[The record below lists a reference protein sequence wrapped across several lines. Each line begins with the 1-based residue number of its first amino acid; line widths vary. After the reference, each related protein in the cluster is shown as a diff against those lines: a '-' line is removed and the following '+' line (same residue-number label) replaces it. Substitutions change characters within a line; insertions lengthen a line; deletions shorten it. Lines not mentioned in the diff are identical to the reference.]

1 MHTPLRSA
9 EELDGNDAQ
18 SANTFDSIHGE
29 TDRRRFLIASL
40 AAMGTL
46 GVAASEADAK
56 DPPAKAGQKQA
67 PVEWKPEEL
76 TVESVGEKKW
86 KVPGAETERNGEG
99 FRGPSMIP
107 PRNFIL
113 EPIMLTTTVE
123 GDGQGQI
130 DCHIL
135 VSGLPRDIADARR
148 LLTMVKADCTGI
160 DGASVEL
167 RTVVSKPHNNA
178 FLVAHVRGAAT
189 GRVAVAIRSFSWMSL
204 PGIPPMQ
211 GDALLRQSRLPGI
224 QYCGAQM
231 SAVKARLKYNA
242 NTQPLDPDQIGNEG
256 DCGSFAQM
264 VTKNSEGN
272 FYTAVGYSAEGIDV
286 NGGQHA
292 FNISHKG
299 NLLVDAPFSAY
310 GVVTPGHITTTIGTD
325 LTFDDAALSGLNG
338 PFKTYNGAGLVGG
351 GIGNAQG
358 TTKLSIRGK
367 GVDGA
372 MLAAQKTPP
381 KEITDAHRAFVTERT
396 KVNAAGQ
403 RESFAK
409 GKPVR

>member
-18 SANTFDSIHGE
+18 SANAFDFIHGE
-29 TDRRRFLIASL
+29 TDRRRFLIGSL
-40 AAMGTL
+40 AAMGSL
-46 GVAASEADAK
+46 GLAAAETEAK
-56 DPPAKAGQKQA
+56 DPPARTGSKQV

-76 TVESVGEKKW
+76 TVESIGENKW
-86 KVPGAETERNGEG
+86 KIPGAETERNGEG

-113 EPIMLTTTVE
+113 EPVMLTTTVE

-148 LLTMVKADCTGI
+148 LLTLVKADCTGI
-160 DGASVEL
+160 DGAKVEL
-167 RTVVSKPHNNA
+167 RTAVSKPHGNE
-178 FLVAHVRGAAT
+178 FLVAHVRGAAA

-211 GDALLRQSRLPGI
+211 GDALLRQSQLPAV
-224 QYCGAQM
+224 QYCGTQM
-231 SAVKARLKYNA
+231 SAVKSRLKYNA
-242 NTQPLDPDQIGNEG
+242 NVQPLDPDQIGNEG
-256 DCGSFAQM
+256 DCGSFAQI

-272 FYTAVGYSAEGIDV
+272 FYTAVGYSAACIDT

-292 FNISHKG
+292 FNVSHKG
-299 NLLVDAPFSAY
+299 NLLVDAPTHTY
-310 GVVTPGHITTTIGTD
+310 GVMTPGHLPTTIGTD
-325 LTFDDAALSGLNG
+325 LSFDDPVLSAFNG
-338 PFKTYNGAGLVGG
+338 QFKTYNGAGLVGG

-381 KEITDAHRAFVTERT
+381 KDVSDAHRAFVTERT

-403 RESFAK
+403 REFFAK